1 MGGSGKGAM
10 AETRFENNAEV
21 TDGPGVAPA
30 RPSLLRRSFAALS
43 DVIMPPVCIACRE
56 PLAGHDT
63 LCPSCWSGIDFIR
76 PPLCD
81 RLGLPMPFDAGGVM
95 VSAAAVAYPPP
106 YGRARAVAAYS
117 GQMREL
123 VHALKFNDRH
133 DVRRLLGR
141 WLVEAGRDLIP
152 EAEVVVPVP
161 LSRWRLL
168 QRRFNQAAILAAEVA
183 RLTDLQFEPLSLRR
197 TRATPSQV
205 GLTRRQRQENVTGA
219 FTVSQRD
226 RTKIAGRNILI
237 VDDVITTGATV
248 GVCAEVLKRAGAR
261 NVDVLALALVTDTA
275 LMPL

>member
-1 MGGSGKGAM
+1 M

-21 TDGPGVAPA
+21 SDGPGLTPAPS
-30 RPSLLRRSFAALS
+30 SLLRRSFAALS
-43 DVIMPPVCIACRE
+43 DVIMPPVCLACRE

-63 LCPSCWSGIDFIR
+63 LCPSCWAGIDFIR

-81 RLGLPMPFDAGGVM
+81 RLGMPMPFDAGGVM
-95 VSAAAVAYPPP
+95 ISAAAVAAPPP

-123 VHALKFNDRH
+123 VHGLKFHDRH

-141 WLVEAGRDLIP
+141 WLVEAGRDLIS
-152 EAEVVVPVP
+152 EAEVVIPVP

-183 RLTDLQFEPLSLRR
+183 RLTDLRFEPLALRR

-205 GLTRRQRQENVTGA
+205 GLTRRQRQENVSGA

-226 RTKIAGRNILI
+226 RTKIVGRNILI
-237 VDDVITTGATV
+237 IDDVITTGATV

-275 LMPL
+275 LVPL